1 MKNVVITGATSF
13 IGVHLINECIKNNCN
28 IFAVVRPHSKN
39 LARIPDHKLVN
50 VIELDK
56 NEIEKITDK
65 VSNRKIDMF
74 YHLAWE
80 GTRVPYRD
88 DPKIQ
93 ENNYLCAI
101 KAINAAKVLGCN
113 TFIGTGSQ
121 AEYGL
126 CSGKVDENY
135 PKNPHTEYGKYKLKA
150 YDELMKIAQKNNMK
164 YIWIRIFS
172 AYGVL
177 DYENTLIMSCL
188 KKMVN
193 NEPIPMTE
201 CIQKWNYIN
210 VEDVAK
216 ILYLFSEKDCENG
229 AYNIASD
236 DYRQLSE
243 FVKEMKKICNS
254 KSQLQFGAIPYNSE
268 GIRNLEPVV
277 DKVKKNLRYNFTI
290 SFEEGIRK
298 ILKSWNVEGI

>member
-268 GIRNLEPVV
+268 GIR
-277 DKVKKNLRYNFTI
+277 
-290 SFEEGIRK
+290 K